1 MSKQLTLSA
10 SLAVLSMAAFA
21 MVASLGGTPRSEVTQ
36 TAAKAPLFELTIGR

>member
-21 MVASLGGTPRSEVTQ
+21 LSTGFSGPQNSAHGASGQ
-36 TAAKAPLFELTIGR
+36 PLIEHSITR

>member
-21 MVASLGGTPRSEVTQ
+21 MVASFGIMPKGDATH
-36 TAAKAPLFELTIGR
+36 AAGKAPLFDLTIGR